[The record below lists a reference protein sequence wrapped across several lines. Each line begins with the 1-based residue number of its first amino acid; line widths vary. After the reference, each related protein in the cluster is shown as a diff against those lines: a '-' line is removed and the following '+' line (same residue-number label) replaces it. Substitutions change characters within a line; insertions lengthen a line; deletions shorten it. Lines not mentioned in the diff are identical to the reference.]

1 LPALEHYR
9 GSMLPED
16 CSRLRSWFD
25 ETEQT
30 TNGAEYHIKAYV
42 KYANNTADGI
52 SAREMRATA

>member
-1 LPALEHYR
+1 
-9 GSMLPED
+9 MLPED

>member
-1 LPALEHYR
+1 
-9 GSMLPED
+9 MLPED

-25 ETEQT
+25 EMEQTKSARET

-52 SAREMRATA
+52 SAREMRATAQEA